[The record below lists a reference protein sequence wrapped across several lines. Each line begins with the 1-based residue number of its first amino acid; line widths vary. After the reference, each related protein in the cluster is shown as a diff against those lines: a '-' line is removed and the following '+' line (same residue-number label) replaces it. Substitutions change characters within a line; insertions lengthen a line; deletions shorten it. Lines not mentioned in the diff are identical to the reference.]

1 MARYRGPK
9 ARLCRREGV
18 NLFGST
24 KYTKILTKRPNGPG
38 EPSKMMGKKS
48 EYALQLRE
56 KQKLRYMFVLTE
68 TQFKR
73 YFDKASRMTGVTSD
87 NLMRQLE
94 LRLDNAIY
102 RSGLALTRFQA
113 RQFSSHGLF
122 LVNGRRVTIPS
133 YKLKEGD
140 KVEVRARSKPSGV
153 FAGNIEEL
161 AGYNPPRWLEVDLK
175 SLSFTVKALP
185 EQQDFEQL
193 VDTQKIIELY
203 SR

>member
-18 NLFGST
+18 NLFGSA
-24 KYTKILTKRPNGPG
+24 KYTKILTKRPTAPG
-38 EPSKMMGKKS
+38 EPPKMRGKKS

-68 TQFKR
+68 KQFR
-73 YFDKASRMTGVTSD
+73 GYFNKASRMSGVTSD
-87 NLMRQLE
+87 NLMMQLE
-94 LRLDNAIY
+94 VRLDNALY

-113 RQFSSHGLF
+113 RQFASHGLF

-133 YKLKEGD
+133 FKLKVGD
-140 KVEVRARSKPSGV
+140 KVEVRSRSKSSKV
-153 FAGNIEEL
+153 FTENIEEL
-161 AGYNPPRWLEVDLK
+161 SGYNPPRWLQVDIKDLF
-175 SLSFTVKALP
+175 FTVKALP
-185 EQQDFEQL
+185 EVTDFEQL
-193 VDTQKIIELY
+193 IDTQKIIELY